1 MKQTLKKTK
10 APAPKPWKG
19 LPLSAYRAQCD
30 DLVTH
35 SIKGVN
41 TNATGGGIRVV
52 PLPDPDMPYASVR
65 FGRESVALDY
75 TKNATQPFAASTATE
90 QLDAVRL
97 GKFDR
102 FSGVTPEEC
111 ADLREQVLPV
121 LEQPHI
127 AADSYVSPRVRQILL
142 DDGQGGD
149 VCLTPLP
156 SGGFSA
162 RLHRL
167 VQEARDGW
175 STHEKIGSS
184 HRSFL
189 DEVAIKVG
197 GDKAQNAGRI
207 HLIGAM
213 QQTYCPSV
221 PADADG
227 DSRDLRT
234 AFALYYRGVSLR
246 LPHALLKDYARFL
259 VGLRQR
265 DERHGASEM
274 RRTTTRLDR
283 ESTHMAAMARIIC
296 ERGDRAHAQ
305 IAPYVANGVLPGHAS
320 PDLPLIQQGLLD
332 PARRNNDWKTA
343 LAQDLAHQIV
353 SAKTRDET
361 LIVGLAGQSIESLQD
376 TIKEV
381 L

>member
-1 MKQTLKKTK
+1 MEKTLKKTK
-10 APAPKPWKG
+10 APAPKPWKS
-19 LPLSAYRAQCD
+19 LPLSAYHAQCD

-41 TNATGGGIRVV
+41 TNATGGGVRVV
-52 PLPDPDMPYASVR
+52 PSRDPDMPYASVR

-75 TKNATQPFAASTATE
+75 TKNATQPFAASTVTE

-97 GKFDR
+97 EKFDR
-102 FSGVTPEEC
+102 FSGVIAKEC
-111 ADLREQVLPV
+111 VDLRERVLSV
-121 LEQPHI
+121 LDQPRI
-127 AADSYVSPRVRQILL
+127 AAGPHVSPRVRQILV

-156 SGGFSA
+156 SGGFSV

-167 VQEARDGW
+167 VQEARDEW
-175 STHEKIGSS
+175 ATHEKIGSS
-184 HRSFL
+184 HRIFL

-213 QQTYCPSV
+213 QQAYCPSA

-227 DSRDLRT
+227 DPQGLRA

-246 LPHALLKDYARFL
+246 LPRALLQDYARFL
-259 VGLRQR
+259 AGLRQW
-265 DERHGASEM
+265 DERRGVSEM

-283 ESTHMAAMARIIC
+283 ESTHMAAMARVIC

-305 IAPYVANGVLPGHAS
+305 IAPYVASGVLASYAS
-320 PDLPLIQQGLLD
+320 PDLPLVQQGLLD
-332 PARRNNDWKTA
+332 PAKRDGDWKGA
-343 LAQDLAHQIV
+343 LAQNLAHQIV